1 MLADT
6 YDIHLQYPDLA
17 PFVGRLPRT
26 CFEHYYTTPD
36 GIDVPPP
43 SRTLLEIH
51 AWCAEVA
58 HMSGAAEVLYRLCGE
73 NGVLRGHGRSGLGS
87 SLRGREDMSANPVA
101 GTEELVRALRQVQVG
116 RA

>member
-26 CFEHYYTTPD
+26 RFEHYYTTPD

-73 NGVLRGHGRSGLGS
+73 NGVLRGRSGS
-87 SLRGREDMSANPVA
+87 SLTGGGRDMSANPVA
-101 GTEELVRALRQVQVG
+101 STEELVRALRQVQVG